1 MALSLDL
8 LASKQSLYFIQHL
21 GGIFGLS
28 AKDGVI
34 ENKIWYTTAQ
44 TNAIV
49 ENVLLCIEPSSE
61 SLI

>member
-1 MALSLDL
+1 M
-8 LASKQSLYFIQHL
+8 
-21 GGIFGLS
+21 S

-44 TNAIV
+44 TNVIV

-61 SLI
+61 SLILGFWVVGPCICK